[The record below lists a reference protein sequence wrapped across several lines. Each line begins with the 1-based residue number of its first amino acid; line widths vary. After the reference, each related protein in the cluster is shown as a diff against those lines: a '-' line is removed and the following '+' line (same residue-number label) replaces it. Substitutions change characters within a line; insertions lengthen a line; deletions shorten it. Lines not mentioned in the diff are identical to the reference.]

1 MVYKKMRAPFIL
13 IFILYV
19 LLMITQTATKV
30 VAQENSSG
38 SYVPL
43 IGITSVPEPLV
54 LPQGREPVTYHYVV
68 KNLLS
73 ESPLSDVY
81 IADTACSSIIF
92 ETGDD
97 NGDQRLDYDETWEY
111 VCTTELINTTS
122 STATVTGTAFGT
134 TATHQA
140 HATVVVGSDNPPP
153 LVSIVNLTKIEYPL
167 SLPLEGEKITFTYRV
182 SNPGVVPLANVVV
195 TDDDCGFLSGKLG
208 DINGNNLLDIN
219 EVWLYTCTTTVNQTT
234 INTVDVTAF
243 ANGMEASG
251 NDTTTIKVD
260 NSDAAILSKFPNLGS
275 TSNSKMAVWVSLV
288 AVLVVLLLVLSL
300 SKKIMA
306 RKTRRR

>member
-1 MVYKKMRAPFIL
+1 MRAPFIL

-19 LLMITQTATKV
+19 LLMITPTATKV
-30 VAQENSSG
+30 VAQENNSS

-43 IGITSVPEPLV
+43 ISITSVPEPLV

-73 ESPLSDVY
+73 ESALSDVY
-81 IADTACSSIIF
+81 ITDTACSSITF

-97 NGDQRLDYDETWEY
+97 DGDERLDYGETWQY
-111 VCTTELINTTS
+111 ACTTELINTTT

-134 TATHQA
+134 TATHNA
-140 HATVVVGSDNPPP
+140 NATVVVGSDNPAP

-167 SLPLEGEKITFTYRV
+167 SLPLEGGEIIFTYRV
-182 SNPGVVPLANVVV
+182 SNPGVVPLQSVVV
-195 TDDDCGFLSGKLG
+195 TDDNCGALSGKIG
-208 DINGNNLLDIN
+208 DTNGNNLLDTT
-219 EVWLYTCTTTVNQTT
+219 EVWLYTCATTLYQTT

-243 ANGMEASG
+243 ANGMQASG

-260 NSDAAILSKFPNLGS
+260 NSDNMVLTKFPDLGS
-275 TSNSKMAVWVSLV
+275 TSNTKMEVWAYLV
-288 AVLVVLLLVLSL
+288 TVLVVLLLILVV
-300 SKKIMA
+300 SKKIMV
-306 RKTRRR
+306 RKTIRR